1 MIVRFCVLLFLRISC
16 LIISFRIFLSVSF
29 LHVLLLILAEDLDE
43 FVVYLISRA
52 LCYVEGERKYVKW
65 VPVDRLVVLAHVE
78 EEGEFVR

>member
-1 MIVRFCVLLFLRISC
+1 M
-16 LIISFRIFLSVSF
+16 IISFRIFLSVSF

-43 FVVYLISRA
+43 LVVYLISRA
-52 LCYVEGERKYVKW
+52 LCYVEGQGQHIER